1 MTGPSEEAGQTARSL
16 VTALSGQPMTLA
28 LVVFNIC
35 FIAVVYLSVRDQRA
49 RAEDFQKQ
57 LFEQQ
62 TKTMEM
68 LYHCVPP
75 PHEQQ
80 Q

>member
-1 MTGPSEEAGQTARSL
+1 MTGPSEEAGQTARS
-16 VTALSGQPMTLA
+16 VVSALSSQPMTLA
-28 LVVFNIC
+28 LVVFNVC
-35 FIAVVYLSVRDQRA
+35 FLVVVYLGVRDQRN
-49 RAEDFQKQ
+49 RQEDFQKQ